1 MNNIIDNTVSLKDFR
16 LNLSEV
22 FSRVAYGGERINITK
37 NGKSQAVLID
47 KDDLKLL
54 EAIEMEADTKAYKK
68 ALREDNGKRISLD
81 SLLKEL
87 GASRENL

>member
-1 MNNIIDNTVSLKDFR
+1 MNNITNNTVSLKDFR

-47 KDDLKLL
+47 KDDLELL
-54 EAIEMEADTKAYKK
+54 EAIEMEADIKAYQK
-68 ALREDNGKRISLD
+68 AKRQDSGKRLSFD
-81 SLLKEL
+81 GLLKEL
-87 GASRENL
+87 DVKRESL